1 MPDRDVERALER
13 LLFESD
19 PPTHGMSRRRFLG
32 RSGAAA
38 LGLTAL
44 GSALAGCSIQGEAAH
59 GVNASKPVTIRHPKA
74 SMAGMVWANWPL
86 YIDEKSL
93 KTFDKLHGVKV
104 KYVEEINDNFEFF
117 GKVRQ
122 QLAQGQDI
130 GRDIVTLTDYMAAR
144 WVRDGYCEPLD
155 KRNIPN
161 IKNLAPNLRTINYDP
176 KRDYTL
182 PWQSGGTGIGYNP
195 KKTGRKLESVNDL
208 FDPAFKGR
216 VTMLSEPY
224 DTACLVLLGMG
235 VDASKAKIADILKAI
250 EKIKVAKDA
259 GQIRRF
265 TGNDYTTDL
274 AKGNVWVS
282 VAYSG
287 DLVQLQADNP
297 DLEFIYPKEG
307 AMLFTDNMMMPKH
320 VAHPYGAEVLMNYYY
335 EPEVAAKVAAYV
347 NYITP
352 VDGAQAILEKTDPDL
367 AHNPLIFPSE
377 DVRKRLYAYPAL
389 SPTDERT
396 MQSAMADVTGA

>member
-13 LLFESD
+13 LLFGMG

-44 GSALAGCSIQGEAAH
+44 GSALAGCSIEGEAANSVDANQAVR
-59 GVNASKPVTIRHPKA
+59 VNHPRA
-74 SMAGMVWANWPL
+74 SMAGLVWANWPL
-86 YIDEKSL
+86 YIDETSL
-93 KTFDKLHGVKV
+93 KTFDKRYDVRV

-122 QLAQGQDI
+122 QLAQGRDI

-155 KRNIPN
+155 KKNIPN
-161 IKNLAPNLRTINYDP
+161 IKNLVANLKSINYDP
-176 KRDYTL
+176 SRTYTL
-182 PWQSGGTGIGYNP
+182 PWQSGGVGIGYNP

-216 VTMLSEPY
+216 ITMLQEPY
-224 DTACLVLLGMG
+224 DSACLVLLGMG
-235 VDASKAKIADILKAI
+235 VDASAAKIDDILKAI
-250 EKIKVAKDA
+250 EKIQVAKNA

-274 AKGNVWVS
+274 AKGNVWAA

-297 DLEFIYPKEG
+297 DLQFIYPKEG

-320 VAHPYGAEVLMNYYY
+320 AAHPYGAEVLMNYYY

-347 NYITP
+347 NYLTP
-352 VDGAQAILEKTDPDL
+352 VEGAQEILLKTDPDI
-367 AHNPLIFPSE
+367 ANNPLIFPPD
-377 DVRKRLYAYPAL
+377 DVRKRLHAYPAL
-389 SPTDERT
+389 SPVDERT

>member
-13 LLFESD
+13 LLFEAD
-19 PPTHGMSRRRFLG
+19 PRSGMSRRRFLG

-44 GSALAGCSIQGEAAH
+44 GSALAGCSIEGEAAH
-59 GVNASKPVTIRHPKA
+59 SVNASKPITVNHPR
-74 SMAGMVWANWPL
+74 SPLSGLVWANWPL
-86 YIDEKSL
+86 YIDTKTL
-93 KTFDKLHGVKV
+93 KAFDKQHGVKV

-155 KRNIPN
+155 KKNIPN
-161 IKNLAPNLRTINYDP
+161 IKNLVANLKSINYDP
-176 KRDYTL
+176 ERTYTL

-224 DTACLVLLGMG
+224 DSACLVLLGMG
-235 VDASKAKIADILKAI
+235 IDASTAKIDDILKAI
-250 EKIKVAKDA
+250 EKIKVAKNA

-274 AKGNVWVS
+274 AKGNVWVA

-352 VDGAQAILEKTDPDL
+352 VEGAKEVLLKTDPDI
-367 AHNPLIFPSE
+367 ANNPLIFPPD
-377 DVRKRLYAYPAL
+377 DVRKRLHAYPAL
-389 SPTDERT
+389 SPADERT

>member
-1 MPDRDVERALER
+1 MSDRDIERALER
-13 LLFESD
+13 VLFEQE
-19 PPTHGMSRRRFLG
+19 GMSRRRFLG

-59 GVNASKPVTIRHPKA
+59 GVKAATAVAVRHPK
-74 SMAGMVWANWPL
+74 SSLTGLRWANWPL
-86 YIDEKSL
+86 YIDKKTL
-93 KTFDKLHGVKV
+93 KAFDATHATTV

-161 IKNLAPNLRTINYDP
+161 IKNLAPNLRSINYDP
-176 KRDYTL
+176 QRTYTL

-195 KKTGRKLESVNDL
+195 KKTGRRLESVNDL

-216 VTMLSEPY
+216 ITMLQEPY
-224 DTACLVLLGMG
+224 DSACLVLLGMG
-235 VDASKAKIADILKAI
+235 VDASKAKIDDILKAI
-250 EKIKVAKDA
+250 DKIKQAKDG

-274 AKGNVWVS
+274 AKGNVWAA

-307 AMLFTDNMMMPKH
+307 SMLFTDNMMMPKH

-352 VDGAQAILEKTDPDL
+352 VNGAREILQKTDPKL
-367 AHNPLIFPSE
+367 AANPLIFPPD

-389 SPTDERT
+389 SPADERA
-396 MQSAMADVTGA
+396 MQSAMAAVTGG

>member
-1 MPDRDVERALER
+1 MSDRDVERALER
-13 LLFESD
+13 LLFEADS
-19 PPTHGMSRRRFLG
+19 TGISRRRFLG

-44 GSALAGCSIQGEAAH
+44 GSALAGCSIEGEAANQ
-59 GVNASKPVTIRHPKA
+59 VNAKKPVTVNHPKRPLN
-74 SMAGMVWANWPL
+74 GLVWANWPL
-86 YIDEKSL
+86 YIDEHSL
-93 KTFDKLHGVKV
+93 KAFDKRYDTKV

-122 QLAQGQDI
+122 QLATGQDI

-144 WVRDGYCEPLD
+144 WVRDGYTEPLD
-155 KRNIPN
+155 KKNIPN
-161 IKNLAPNLRTINYDP
+161 IKNLVSNLKSINYDP
-176 KRDYTL
+176 QRTYTL

-195 KKTGRKLESVNDL
+195 KKTGRRLESVNDL

-216 VTMLSEPY
+216 VTMLQEPY
-224 DTACLVLLGMG
+224 DSACLVLLGMG
-235 VDASKAKIADILKAI
+235 IDASTAKIDDILKAI
-250 EKIKVAKDA
+250 EKIGKAKDD

-307 AMLFTDNMMMPKH
+307 AMLFTDNMMIPKH
-320 VAHPYGAEVLMNYYY
+320 AGNPYGAEVLMNYYY

-352 VDGAQAILEKTDPDL
+352 VEGAKEVLLKTDPDI
-367 AHNPLIFPSE
+367 ANNPLIFPPD
-377 DVRKRLYAYPAL
+377 DVRKRLHPYPAL

>member
-1 MPDRDVERALER
+1 MSERDVERALER
-13 LLFESD
+13 LLFED
-19 PPTHGMSRRRFLG
+19 PGMSRRRFLG

-44 GSALAGCSIQGEAAH
+44 GSALAGCSIEGEAAH
-59 GVNASKPVTIRHPKA
+59 QVNAKKTVAVNHPKRPLD
-74 SMAGMVWANWPL
+74 GLVWANWPL
-86 YIDEKSL
+86 YIDKKTL
-93 KTFDKLHGVKV
+93 KTFDKQHGVKV

-144 WVRDGYCEPLD
+144 WVRDGYVEPLD
-155 KRNIPN
+155 KRNVPN
-161 IKNLAPNLRTINYDP
+161 IKNLVPNLKSINYDP
-176 KRDYTL
+176 QRTYTL

-195 KKTGRKLESVNDL
+195 KKTGRRLESVNDL

-216 VTMLSEPY
+216 VTMLQEPY

-235 VDASKAKIADILKAI
+235 IDASKATIDQILKAI
-250 EKIKVAKDA
+250 EKIGKAKDA

-287 DLVQLQADNP
+287 DIFQLKTDNP
-297 DLEFIYPKEG
+297 KLEFLIPEEG
-307 AMLFTDNMMMPKH
+307 AMLWTDNMMMPQKPP
-320 VAHPYGAEVLMNYYY
+320 HPYAAETMMNYVYD
-335 EPEVAAKVAAYV
+335 PKVAAKIAAYV
-347 NYITP
+347 NYVTP
-352 VDGAQAILEKTDPDL
+352 VEGAQAEMEKIDPKL
-367 AHNPLIFPSE
+367 AKNELIFPTAATKAKLNPYVDLTPSE
-377 DVRKRLYAYPAL
+377 
-389 SPTDERT
+389 ERQMNDA
-396 MQSAMADVTGA
+396 MQKVIGA

>member
-1 MPDRDVERALER
+1 MPDRPDVERALER
-13 LLFESD
+13 LLFD
-19 PPTHGMSRRRFLG
+19 DNNGMSRRRFLG

-44 GSALAGCSIQGEAAH
+44 GSALAGCSIEGEAAH
-59 GVNASKPVTIRHPKA
+59 QVNATKAVTVNHPKA
-74 SMAGMVWANWPL
+74 SLAGLRWANWPL
-86 YIDEKSL
+86 YIDKKTL
-93 KTFDKLHGVKV
+93 KTFDRKYGANV
-104 KYVEEINDNFEFF
+104 KYVEEINDNYEFF

-144 WVRDGYCEPLD
+144 WVRDGYCEPID
-155 KRNIPN
+155 KRNVPN
-161 IKNLAPNLRTINYDP
+161 MKNLVANLKTINYDP
-176 KRDYTL
+176 HRDYTL

-195 KKTGRKLESVNDL
+195 KKTGRRLESVNDL

-216 VTMLSEPY
+216 VTFLSEPY
-224 DTACLVLLGMG
+224 DSACLVALGMG
-235 VDASKAKIADILKAI
+235 IDPSTAKVDEILKAI
-250 EKIKVAKDA
+250 DKIGQAKNS

-274 AKGNVWVS
+274 AKGNVWVAM
-282 VAYSG
+282 AYSG

-297 DLEFIYPKEG
+297 DLEFIFPKEG

-320 VAHPYGAEVLMNYYY
+320 LSHPYGAELLMNYYY

-347 NYITP
+347 NYISP
-352 VDGAQAILEKTDPDL
+352 VQGAKEVLLKTDPDI
-367 AHNPLIFPSE
+367 ANNPLIFPPD
-377 DVRKRLYAYPAL
+377 DVRKRLYAYPNL
-389 SPTDERT
+389 SPADERT
-396 MQSAMADVTGA
+396 MQDAMANVTGA